1 MKKIG
6 YVIYPS
12 FRSMLRPIC
21 WIGLFCALLNVGGLL
36 CVAGSPRGIDWRAF
50 KIFIGIPWGGIFVPI
65 LLIFCS
71 YRIAVD
77 DEKITFYM
85 FFLPV
90 KTVFLKNIV
99 RVKFNKISSNG
110 QPCSISLDCKNEKF
124 IYPVRLFDEITV
136 KRFIDD
142 VNATVSNMRG
152 TFDGK
157 DNVMRSSIIEAA
169 GGRVTNRSEPK

>member
-1 MKKIG
+1 M
-6 YVIYPS
+6 
-12 FRSMLRPIC
+12 
-21 WIGLFCALLNVGGLL
+21 
-36 CVAGSPRGIDWRAF
+36 
-50 KIFIGIPWGGIFVPI
+50 PI
-65 LLIFCS
+65 LLIFYS
-71 YRIAVD
+71 YKIVVD
-77 DEKITFYM
+77 DVKIVFYM

-90 KTVFLKNIV
+90 KTVFLKNVV

-110 QPCSISLDCKNEKF
+110 QPCSISLDCKNERF

-152 TFDGK
+152 TIDGK

-169 GGRVTNRSEPK
+169 GGRAMNRSDPK